1 MRVLLGLYGIFFKIG
16 LFTVGG
22 GLAAL
27 PLLQVEAFARGWMS
41 KGEFADMIAVSQ
53 STPGPIGVNMA
64 TYVGF
69 HQAGL
74 AGSLA
79 ATLGIVTPSVLIICA
94 ISRFLVHFEED
105 QRVKGAFLGIRPAVL
120 GLIAVAAFRI
130 ADFTLFDLE
139 GFWASRDW
147 SVLIRERDL
156 AVFVLFLLITWRWR
170 RHPLLYIV
178 LAGVVGML
186 VF

>member
-1 MRVLLGLYGIFFKIG
+1 MRVLLALYGIFFKIG

-41 KGEFADMIAVSQ
+41 KAEFADMIAVSQ

-105 QRVKGAFLGIRPAVL
+105 KRVKGAFLGIRPAVL

-139 GFWASRDW
+139 GFQGTRDW
-147 SVLIRERDL
+147 SVLIREKDL
-156 AVFVLFLLITWRWR
+156 AVFALFLFITWRWR
-170 RHPLLYIV
+170 RHPIAYIV
-178 LAGVVGML
+178 LAGVVGIL

>member
-1 MRVLLGLYGIFFKIG
+1 MSSLLGLYGVFFKIG

-27 PLLQVEAFARGWMS
+27 PLLQVEVFARAWMT
-41 KGEFADMIAVSQ
+41 KTEFADMIAISQ

-64 TYVGF
+64 TYVGYQ
-69 HQAGL
+69 QAGL

-79 ATLGIVTPSVLIICA
+79 ATLGIVTPSILIICV
-94 ISRFLVHFEED
+94 ISKFLIHFEED
-105 QRVKGAFLGIRPAVL
+105 KRVKGAFLGIRPAIL

-130 ADFTLFDLE
+130 ADFTLFDLD
-139 GFWASRDW
+139 GFLAGQDW
-147 SVLIRERDL
+147 SVLIRVKDIG
-156 AVFVLFLLITWRWR
+156 VFALFLFIIQRWKF
-170 RHPLLYIV
+170 HPLAYIV
-178 LAGVVGML
+178 LAGIVGML